1 MSADTRPLIAHVLHR
16 FAIGGLENGVV
27 NLINH
32 LPEDQFRHVVICVT
46 DHDPGFARRIRRQ
59 DVQVFDLRKQ
69 AGQDPRV
76 WWRCYTLLRQLRPDI
91 VHTRNLSALEAQLPA
106 FLAGV
111 KKRVHSEHGRDTD
124 DLHGQNRRYRLLRKL
139 LLPFAHQVIAL
150 SQELAA
156 YLQDAIGVPARKLQ
170 VICNGVDTARFHV
183 AADTDAHTAL
193 TFIAVGRLQPVKDPL
208 NVLQAFAR
216 ICRLR
221 PQADLRLRVLGDG
234 PLLDDCRRYCEA
246 QQLGDRVELPGAS
259 HDVAGELRR
268 ADVFVLGSQAEGI
281 SNTVLEAMASGL
293 PVVATRVGGNSEL
306 VAENETGFLVPA
318 HDHAALAAAML
329 RYVDDPVL
337 RQRHARAARQRA
349 EHDFSLDGMMNKY
362 AQVYLGK
369 PVPAKGSQPCAA

>member
-1 MSADTRPLIAHVLHR
+1 MTVDTRPLIAHVLHR

-46 DHDPGFARRIRRQ
+46 DHDAGFARRIRRD
-59 DVQVFDLRKQ
+59 DVQVFDLHKQ

-76 WWRCYTLLRQLRPDI
+76 WWRCYRLLRQLRPDI

-111 KKRVHSEHGRDTD
+111 KRRIHSEHGRDTD
-124 DLHGQNRRYRLLRKL
+124 DLHGQNRRYRLLRKM
-139 LLPFAHQVIAL
+139 LLPLAHQVIAL
-150 SQELAA
+150 SQELGH
-156 YLQDAIGVPARKLQ
+156 YLQDAIGVPARKLH
-170 VICNGVDTARFHV
+170 VICNGVDIARFHAAT
-183 AADTDAHTAL
+183 AADAHNGV

-208 NVLQAFAR
+208 NILQAFAR
-216 ICRLR
+216 VCAQR
-221 PQADLRLRVLGDG
+221 PQAELRLRLLGDG
-234 PLLDDCRRYCEA
+234 PLLDDCRRFCDQ
-246 QQLGDRVELPGAS
+246 QQLNARVELPGAS
-259 HDVAGELRR
+259 HEVASELRR

-306 VAENETGFLVPA
+306 VVEGETGFLVPA
-318 HDHAALAAAML
+318 HDHQQLATAML
-329 RYVDDPVL
+329 RYVDDPAL
-337 RQRHARAARQRA
+337 RQRHARAARLRA
-349 EHDFSLDGMMNKY
+349 ENDFSLDGMMNKY

-369 PVPAKGSQPCAA
+369 PVPAKGSQPCVA